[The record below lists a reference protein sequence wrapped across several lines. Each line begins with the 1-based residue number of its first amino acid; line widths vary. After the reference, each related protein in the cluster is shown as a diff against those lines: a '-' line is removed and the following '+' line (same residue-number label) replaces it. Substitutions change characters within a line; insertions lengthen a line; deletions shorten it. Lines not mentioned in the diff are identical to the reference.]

1 MLMLMLLLLFSWL
14 VLVLVLHQRGR
25 GQHVSSSR
33 RGLQPPPLMFPIR
46 TITPLWLE
54 TKCECVRLCGSGPDL

>member
-1 MLMLMLLLLFSWL
+1 MLMLMLLILLLFSW
-14 VLVLVLHQRGR
+14 LVLVLHQRGR
-25 GQHVSSSR
+25 GQHVNSSR